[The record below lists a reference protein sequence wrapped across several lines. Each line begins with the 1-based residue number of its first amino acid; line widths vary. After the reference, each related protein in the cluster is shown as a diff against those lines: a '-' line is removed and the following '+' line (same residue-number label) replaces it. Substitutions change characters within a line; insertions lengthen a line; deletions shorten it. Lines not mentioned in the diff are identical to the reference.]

1 MWSQNLWPSVVSL
14 AFAGHFSELPNLPK
28 ANPYEIMVTDGRVHD
43 IDQDDLDRWYVPS
56 VQCLNP
62 NIVHD
67 FVQLLI

>member
-14 AFAGHFSELPNLPK
+14 AFARHFSELHNLPK

-56 VQCLNP
+56 AQRLNP
-62 NIVHD
+62 NIVYD
-67 FVQLLI
+67 FAQLLI